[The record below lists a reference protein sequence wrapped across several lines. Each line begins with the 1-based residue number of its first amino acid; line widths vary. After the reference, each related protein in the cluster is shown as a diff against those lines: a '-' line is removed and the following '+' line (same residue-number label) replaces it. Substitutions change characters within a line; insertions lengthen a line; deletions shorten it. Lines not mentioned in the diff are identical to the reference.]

1 MSKLTVQWEWHGAD
15 DGEPVVFEFPGKR
28 IVCDDC
34 DGEGSVLTPSIRNH
48 CYSAE
53 EFQREFY
60 DDRDGDLEDGDSDAD
75 HYFRR
80 GGKYDVVCPTCKGKN
95 VITVIDEEACD
106 TEDLKDK
113 LAKKAE
119 WDEECY
125 QSDLERAAERRMG
138 A

>member
-1 MSKLTVQWEWHGAD
+1 MSKLVVEWEWRGTD

-34 DGEGSVLTPSIRNH
+34 EGEGSVLTPSIRNH

-53 EFQREFY
+53 EFNEEY
-60 DDRDGDLEDGDSDAD
+60 DDEEDRQA
-75 HYFRR
+75 YFQR
-80 GGKYDVVCPTCKGKN
+80 GGKYDVQCPTCKGKN
-95 VITVIDEEACD
+95 VITVIDEEACN

-113 LAKKAE
+113 LAKKQE
-119 WDEECY
+119 YDEECY
-125 QSDLERAAERRMG
+125 RSDFESAAERRMG